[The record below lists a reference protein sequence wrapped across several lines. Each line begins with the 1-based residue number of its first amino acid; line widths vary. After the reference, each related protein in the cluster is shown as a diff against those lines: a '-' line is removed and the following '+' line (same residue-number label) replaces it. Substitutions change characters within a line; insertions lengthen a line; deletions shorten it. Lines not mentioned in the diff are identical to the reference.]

1 MRKEVLVAILVG
13 ILLGS
18 LVAFGIWRANILLG
32 DKKEKTV
39 EVFPT
44 PFEQEISGSQ
54 LVITQP
60 EDSTV
65 VSVDKVLVRG
75 TASAGSTVVILAQSG
90 EYIVEVKGDGS
101 FDQEVGL
108 EGGANEI
115 TVIAYDASGNESKQV
130 LTMVYSTEFGE
141 Q

>member
-13 ILLGS
+13 ILLGG

-32 DKKEKTV
+32 QKKEKMA
-39 EVFPT
+39 EVLPT
-44 PFEQEISGSQ
+44 PFEQEISASQ

-60 EDSTV
+60 EDGIV
-65 VSVDKVLVRG
+65 VATDKTTVRG
-75 TASAGSTVVILAQSG
+75 TASAGSTVVILGQSR
-90 EYIVEVKGDGS
+90 EYIANIKDDGS
-101 FDQEVGL
+101 FEQEVIL

-130 LTMVYSTEFGE
+130 LTVVYSTEFGGE
-141 Q
+141 